1 MRSTFTVRFSGCG
14 KSRKTKP
21 QPNKEFPVIMAR
33 GNHLYPSRTQKL
45 SLLALMVLGWKRP
58 GRVGRR
64 RIPKGTEVQN
74 LRFPIFREFTGAC
87 VPLTY
92 KIPSKRAIAPW
103 NLYRRIAIAI
113 PDFRKTPDESPVH
126 IYVFHRNRKKSGFT

>member
-1 MRSTFTVRFSGCG
+1 
-14 KSRKTKP
+14 
-21 QPNKEFPVIMAR
+21 MAR

-64 RIPKGTEVQN
+64 RIPKGTEVKN

-92 KIPSKRAIAPW
+92 KIPSKKAKKPHGI
-103 NLYRRIAIAI
+103 YIE
-113 PDFRKTPDESPVH
+113 ES
-126 IYVFHRNRKKSGFT
+126 

>member
-1 MRSTFTVRFSGCG
+1 
-14 KSRKTKP
+14 
-21 QPNKEFPVIMAR
+21 MAR

-64 RIPKGTEVQN
+64 RIPKGTEERK
-74 LRFPIFREFTGAC
+74 LRFPIFREFTGVC

-92 KIPSKRAIAPW
+92 KIPSIKA
-103 NLYRRIAIAI
+103 
-113 PDFRKTPDESPVH
+113 KSPMEF
-126 IYVFHRNRKKSGFT
+126 I

>member
-1 MRSTFTVRFSGCG
+1 
-14 KSRKTKP
+14 
-21 QPNKEFPVIMAR
+21 MAR

-64 RIPKGTEVQN
+64 RIPKGTEDK

-92 KIPSKRAIAPW
+92 KIPSKKALCLTEFI
-103 NLYRRIAIAI
+103 
-113 PDFRKTPDESPVH
+113 
-126 IYVFHRNRKKSGFT
+126 